1 MDRRDPE
8 TNNQLSTIDK
18 KVSKEIET
26 NKNVMAKGKHIP
38 FTKKQEEYIK
48 REYLNKPVKRL
59 ADDVNCSFGRIMRF
73 LKKHDLEI
81 PRSVIEK
88 RIQESRRQKGCVPFN
103 KGKKQTEFMSKEAIE
118 RSKATRFKK
127 GNIPHNTKSAD
138 GEISIRKDSSGRF
151 YKHIRLEKSVWELY
165 HRFLW
170 EQERGAI
177 PNDMIL
183 AFKDGN
189 SMNVTIENLEIISK
203 EENMYRNSKMNY
215 PKEIIPSMVLV
226 NKLDKQLN
234 KLQNG

>member
-1 MDRRDPE
+1 MDRRYPE

-18 KVSKEIET
+18 KVSKEIEA
-26 NKNVMAKGKHIP
+26 NKNVMPKGKFIP

-59 ADDVNCSFGRIMRF
+59 ADEVNCSFGRIMRF

-103 KGKKQTEFMSKEAIE
+103 KGKKQIEFMSKEAIE
-118 RSKATRFKK
+118 KTKATRFKK
-127 GNIPHNTKSAD
+127 GNIPHNTKQVN

-151 YKHIRLEKSVWELY
+151 YKHIRVEKGIWELY
-165 HRFLW
+165 HRVLW
-170 EQERGAI
+170 EKHNGSI
-177 PNDMIL
+177 PKDMIV
-183 AFKDGN
+183 AFKDKN
-189 SMNVTIENLEIISK
+189 SMNVIIENLEIISK